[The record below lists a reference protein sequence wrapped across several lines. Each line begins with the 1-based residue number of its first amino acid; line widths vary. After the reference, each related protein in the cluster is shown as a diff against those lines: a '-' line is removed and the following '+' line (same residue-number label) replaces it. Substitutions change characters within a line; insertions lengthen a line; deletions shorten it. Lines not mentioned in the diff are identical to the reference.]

1 MSILLNKNYKHINSM
16 CTLEKI
22 NFVYNFTKS
31 NFKNHRVIV
40 EIGTFFGAITQ
51 ALRLGIE
58 NDKVKIITCDFFRWD
73 DDKQKKYP
81 NKGYKYGDDFSKEVK
96 NNLSHLSSIEICK
109 TDFTN
114 LKIDEKIDLMFVD
127 APKRNKYVIDFI
139 KIFSKFWIPN
149 HTKILFEDYNQ
160 FLSYELPATLHPINH
175 HFKFYSDKSGIVVGE
190 VKSNDFLNHELK
202 KMNIREWSKDE
213 IIKNWNEIIST
224 GDNKN
229 YLEKDISIFMHLF
242 DNGLTDE
249 AKKYAMENNINFEK
263 YSVKQKFVKKYICKK
278 KKNKYINFI
287 DLVIKNNI
295 VRKITTKI
303 LFFFKNLKLF

>member
-1 MSILLNKNYKHINSM
+1 MSILLNKNYKHIDSM

-22 NFVYNFTKS
+22 NFVYSFTKS
-31 NFKNHRVIV
+31 SFKNHRVIV

-51 ALRLGIE
+51 ALRLSIE

-81 NKGYKYGDDFSKEVK
+81 NKGYKYGDDFSKEVI
-96 NNLSHLSSIEICK
+96 NNLSHLSNVEIYK

-114 LKIDEKIDLMFVD
+114 LKINEKIDLMFVD

-139 KIFSKFWIPN
+139 NIFSKFWIAN

-160 FLSYELPATLHPINH
+160 FFSYELPATLHPINH

-190 VKSNDFLNHELK
+190 VKSNEFLNHELK
-202 KMNIREWSKDE
+202 KMNIREWSKNE
-213 IIKNWNEIIST
+213 IIKNWNEIINT
-224 GDNKN
+224 GDNKK

-242 DNGLTDE
+242 DNGFIEE
-249 AKKYAMENNINFEK
+249 AKKYAKEKKINFEK
-263 YSVKQKFVKKYICKK
+263 YSIKQKFVKRYIDTKK
-278 KKNKYINFI
+278 QKKHKKFINLIKKNKI
-287 DLVIKNNI
+287 L
-295 VRKITTKI
+295 RKINSKI
-303 LFFFKNLKLF
+303 KFFLKI